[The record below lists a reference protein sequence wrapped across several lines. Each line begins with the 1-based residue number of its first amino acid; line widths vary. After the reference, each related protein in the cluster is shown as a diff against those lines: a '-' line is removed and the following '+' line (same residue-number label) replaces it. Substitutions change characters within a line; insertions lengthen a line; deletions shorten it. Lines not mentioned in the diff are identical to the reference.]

1 MRKNSIVK
9 IKTIFMIKSEK
20 TLTEEL
26 SALAALIKI
35 FDAFEEQR
43 VCGKSKSLLP
53 ILKETAVRI
62 MEDVRYRSSEYRSF
76 FYGKDRY
83 RTDEVF
89 SRAFYNLL
97 FDFCRE
103 LYMDMMESNVLL
115 KKNILFSRVYTGLL
129 FKFMNEAPAV
139 YRPFVHVVFKL
150 TLKRFELMNEDE
162 KNLILKVLEYVGDT
176 EKRQQLEDMK

>member
-1 MRKNSIVK
+1 
-9 IKTIFMIKSEK
+9 
-20 TLTEEL
+20 
-26 SALAALIKI
+26 
-35 FDAFEEQR
+35 
-43 VCGKSKSLLP
+43 
-53 ILKETAVRI
+53 
-62 MEDVRYRSSEYRSF
+62 
-76 FYGKDRY
+76 
-83 RTDEVF
+83 
-89 SRAFYNLL
+89 
-97 FDFCRE
+97 
-103 LYMDMMESNVLL
+103 MDMMESNVLL